1 MMDSNVTVYHAIML
15 LFRRLGPHLKK
26 GIYELSNDLIYKSAK
41 DLLGLFERKEASPVE
56 VIRAVLGRV
65 EERDKDIN
73 AFIFV
78 DEEAALAQA
87 KDSEKRWNEGKPQG
101 LLDGVPISI
110 KDMVLTKGWPTLRGS
125 LSVDPEGP
133 WEEDAPCVARLREH
147 GAVIFGKTTMPEF
160 GWKGVGDC
168 ELTGITR
175 NPWDL
180 GKTPGGSSGGASAAL
195 AARMGPLAIGGDAG
209 GSIRIPSSLT
219 GVFGFK
225 ANYGRVP
232 SYPEGAMRNLTHIG
246 PMALTVQDA
255 ALLLTVIAEPDHR
268 DWTRL
273 VYSNENFANH
283 LDEGIAGLRIAYSP
297 DLGYARVDSSVK
309 KVVAAA
315 VKIFDDLGAN
325 VEEVSPG
332 FDDPLPIFLTHWG
345 AGVAGALGSLSE
357 EKKSKLEP
365 ALRGFV
371 ERSQNIPLKDYTD
384 AMNQRAA
391 LCVHMREFHQKY
403 DLLLTPST
411 AVPAFEVS
419 RRSPSGR
426 GDWDWTP
433 FSYPFN
439 LTQQPACSIPAG
451 FTEGGLPVGLQVI
464 ADSFRDDL
472 VLRAAHAFEKVAK
485 VNSLPPGF

>member
-1 MMDSNVTVYHAIML
+1 MTN
-15 LFRRLGPHLKK
+15 
-26 GIYELSNDLIYKSAK
+26 NLIYKTAK
-41 DLLGLFERKEASPVE
+41 ELLDLFERKEASPVE
-56 VIRAVLGRV
+56 VIKAVLERV

-73 AFIFV
+73 AFILV
-78 DEEAALAQA
+78 DEESALAQA
-87 KDSEKRWNEGKPQG
+87 RDSEKRWSDGSPKG
-101 LLDGVPISI
+101 LLDGVPVSI
-110 KDMVLTKGWPTLRGS
+110 KDQILTKNWPTLRGS
-125 LSVDPEGP
+125 LTVDPAGP
-133 WEEDAPCVARLREH
+133 WEEDAPCVGRLREH

-175 NPWDL
+175 NPWNLD
-180 GKTPGGSSGGASAAL
+180 KTPGGSSAGAAAAI
-195 AARMGPLAIGGDAG
+195 AARMGPLAIGGDGG
-209 GSIRIPSSLT
+209 GSIRIPSSFT
-219 GVFGFK
+219 GVFGIK

-232 SYPEGAMRNLTHIG
+232 SYPEGPMRNLTHLG
-246 PMALTVQDA
+246 PMTLTVEDA
-255 ALLLTVIAEPDHR
+255 ALLLTVISEPDYR

-273 VYSNENFANH
+273 VYNNEDFTDGLNK
-283 LDEGIAGLRIAYSP
+283 GIAGLRIAYSP
-297 DLGYARVDSSVK
+297 DLGYAEVDPSVR
-309 KVVAAA
+309 KVVDAAA
-315 VKIFDDLGAN
+315 KVFEELGAH
-325 VEEVSPG
+325 VEEKAPG
-332 FDDPLPIFLTHWG
+332 FESPLPIFLTHWG
-345 AGVAGALGSLSE
+345 VGAAGALGSLPE
-357 EKKSKLEP
+357 NEKAKLEP
-365 ALRGFV
+365 ALREFV
-371 ERSQNIPLKDYTD
+371 EKGREIPLKDYTD

-451 FTEGGLPVGLQVI
+451 FTEAGLPVGLQVI